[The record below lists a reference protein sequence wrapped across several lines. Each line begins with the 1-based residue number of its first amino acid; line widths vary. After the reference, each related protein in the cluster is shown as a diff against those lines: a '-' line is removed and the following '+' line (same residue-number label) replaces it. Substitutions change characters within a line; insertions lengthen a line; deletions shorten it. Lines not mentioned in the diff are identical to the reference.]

1 MKNMKYI
8 ITVTEKET
16 GAVVD
21 EPIEC
26 DGVCIVARNDDEGA
40 SEVVHRDMNLAT
52 LAAAIYA
59 DEHLEKAAGIALG
72 FEKWKRSLR
81 GKWVLW
87 KARMAERRD

>member
-8 ITVTEKET
+8 ITLTEKET
-16 GAVVD
+16 GAVLG

-52 LAAAIYA
+52 LITVIDE
-59 DEHLEKAAGIALG
+59 DEHLKKAAEIVLG
-72 FEKWKRSLR
+72 LERWKRSPR
-81 GKWVLW
+81 GKWELW
-87 KARMAERRD
+87 KARKAERRN